1 MSRLYT
7 ENHRIL
13 LLHTTHT
20 QPQKPQPLDPTPHSL
35 FLSLSLSLS
44 FALPILSSASLSL
57 TLSLRRH
64 LPLSSSRVPIAAAA
78 DDRNPPYPPPPPP
91 LGEQMALQAATSV
104 PQPPPQVVSIFFF
117 LAAIFK
123 FAFPNSQHYF
133 FSLQIGSAFVQQYY
147 HILHQSPESVYKFYQ
162 DTSMLSRSDADGVMT
177 SVTTMQAINEKI
189 LSLDFH
195 NCFTEIETAD
205 SQLSYMNGVFIVVTG
220 TLIGTDNVKRKFT
233 QSFFLAPQQTG
244 GYFVL
249 NDVFR
254 FIKEDYLGGINQLV
268 VNESENNGADGAL
281 TPEPEPTPATEHDIE
296 VNPVS
301 KGIADLGDEV
311 VNPSEDSDFSE
322 VENGNDVDPPVQV
335 TPGDAQEASQ
345 AAATVSQ
352 ENVPKKSYASIVKVM
367 KGSPS
372 PAPVYVP
379 VTKPKT
385 VGPNPEKPR
394 VVPTTPANAPE
405 TTVPN
410 DNSAPENNE
419 SHDVEG
425 YSVYIRNLPL
435 NATAEQVEEEFK
447 KFGTIKPGGVQV
459 RNHKIERFCFGFVE
473 FESLKSMQDAIEASP
488 VLFGGR
494 QVYVEEKKT
503 TTRVVNGVVTHS
515 GNSSGRGRYPA
526 GRGGFRNDSYRG
538 GRGASVG
545 NSNGGNYK
553 RASSGTGEPTMW
565 AAVAGQILR
574 VPPPPST
581 VISSALSKTGMGGL
595 GTG

>member
-1 MSRLYT
+1 
-7 ENHRIL
+7 
-13 LLHTTHT
+13 
-20 QPQKPQPLDPTPHSL
+20 
-35 FLSLSLSLS
+35 
-44 FALPILSSASLSL
+44 
-57 TLSLRRH
+57 
-64 LPLSSSRVPIAAAA
+64 
-78 DDRNPPYPPPPPP
+78 
-91 LGEQMALQAATSV
+91 MALQAATSV
-104 PQPPPQVVSIFFF
+104 PQPPPQV
-117 LAAIFK
+117 
-123 FAFPNSQHYF
+123 
-133 FSLQIGSAFVQQYY
+133 IGSAFVQQYY

-254 FIKEDYLGGINQLV
+254 FIKADYLGGINQLV

-311 VNPSEDSDFSE
+311 VNPSEDSDFSG

-372 PAPVYVP
+372 PAPIYVP
-379 VTKPKT
+379 VTKPNT
-385 VGPNPEKPR
+385 LGPNPEKPR

-545 NSNGGNYK
+545 NGNGGNYK
-553 RASSGTGEPTMW
+553 RGEFRNRGADYVGRGGWSNPARAA
-565 AAVAGQILR
+565 AAVDGYQQRAFQNGNGRFGNRLNGPRQA
-574 VPPPPST
+574 T
-581 VISSALSKTGMGGL
+581 VSA
-595 GTG
+595 